1 MSDVINCPIQREQ
14 QEVQRQCMNEEK
26 SKIKMYST
34 TASVLLTLES
44 MYSNANPAEYK
55 TRLD

>member
-1 MSDVINCPIQREQ
+1 
-14 QEVQRQCMNEEK
+14 MNEEK
-26 SKIKMYST
+26 SKIKMYN

>member
-1 MSDVINCPIQREQ
+1 
-14 QEVQRQCMNEEK
+14 MNEEK

-55 TRLD
+55 TRLDQTSTDKSYLKFRLE

>member
-1 MSDVINCPIQREQ
+1 
-14 QEVQRQCMNEEK
+14 MNEEK

-44 MYSNANPAEYK
+44 MYSSNANPAEYK